1 MTEATALSIPDR
13 FGHVDT
19 WVFDLDNTLYPPHC
33 DLWPKIDMQ
42 ITRFMCEMFG
52 LDGMS
57 SRALQKYYYL
67 QLRHDDARAY
77 RGIRHFDPEA
87 YLDFRARYRP
97 LFHRARHFRW
107 RRPSAI
113 CPDEKYIFTNGSQS
127 HAEKTVE
134 SLGLSGLFD
143 GICDIAAT
151 GLVPKPK
158 AEAYESCFALLG
170 IDPARAAIFEDIERN
185 LCVPHARGMTTVL
198 VTPKQGAHDHREDWE
213 ILRGQP
219 DHVHFVT
226 DDLAGF
232 LRGLPRSA
240 SRSTNRSVPA
250 QKLHAVVNTV
260 NDKRITG
267 IEAFSFRGV
276 HHIKNNQGADLG
288 VFSVGGKKR
297 TGLNDFVCRVGSQI
311 GPVCIVMRLAF
322 GILADA
328 IVSHSA
334 NQHVTGTPQPR
345 PSGIV
350 NKSIWFRQ

>member
-1 MTEATALSIPDR
+1 MTDATALSIPDR

-57 SRALQKYYYL
+57 CRALQKYYYL
-67 QLRHDDARAY
+67 QYGTTMQGLIEEY
-77 RGIRHFDPEA
+77 GISPEA
-87 YLDFRARYRP
+87 YLAFVHDIDRSSIEPDIP
-97 LFHRARHFRW
+97 LAQ
-107 RRPSAI
+107 AI
-113 CPDEKYIFTNGSQS
+113 GNLPGRKVIFTNGSQS

-158 AEAYESCFALLG
+158 VEAYESCFALLG

-185 LCVPHARGMTTVL
+185 LSVPHARGMTTVL

-219 DHVHFVT
+219 DHIHFVT

-232 LRGLPRSA
+232 LRGLPRM
-240 SRSTNRSVPA
+240 
-250 QKLHAVVNTV
+250 
-260 NDKRITG
+260 
-267 IEAFSFRGV
+267 
-276 HHIKNNQGADLG
+276 LG
-288 VFSVGGKKR
+288 
-297 TGLNDFVCRVGSQI
+297 
-311 GPVCIVMRLAF
+311 
-322 GILADA
+322 
-328 IVSHSA
+328 
-334 NQHVTGTPQPR
+334 
-345 PSGIV
+345 
-350 NKSIWFRQ
+350 